1 MPEGD
6 SLHNLASRLSP
17 VLLDREVTS
26 FTARRIADDA
36 ARSLV
41 GKRVVEVRAKGKNLL
56 VRFDDQRVLHIH
68 LKMEGRVYVER
79 PRSAFWAPRPVSRH
93 PELRMTMS
101 GGATVVGHRLPVCR
115 LLTAAAEKRAPD
127 LQRLGPDLCDAQFV
141 ESEALQAEAVRRL
154 VELGPRSDGGFT
166 SKPRSNI
173 TIAEALLVQ
182 RAAAGIGNVYKSE
195 VLFLERVDPRA
206 LVASLPDETLRRL
219 LLRASVLLRRN
230 LKRGPRTTRP
240 TLTSTRL
247 WVYGRAGRPCLRC
260 ESGTIEMFKEG
271 SAGTASG
278 PRSTYFCP
286 TCQEE
291 R

>member
-141 ESEALQAEAVRRL
+141 ESEALRAEAVRRL
-154 VELGPRSDGGFT
+154 VELGS
-166 SKPRSNI
+166 RSNI

-206 LVASLPDETLRRL
+206 LVSSLPDETLGRL

-230 LKRGPRTTRP
+230 LKSGPRTTRP

-247 WVYGRAGRPCLRC
+247 WVYGRASRPCLRC
-260 ESGTIEMFKEG
+260 ETGTIEMFKEG
-271 SAGTASG
+271 SSSAASG

-286 TCQEE
+286 KCQEE